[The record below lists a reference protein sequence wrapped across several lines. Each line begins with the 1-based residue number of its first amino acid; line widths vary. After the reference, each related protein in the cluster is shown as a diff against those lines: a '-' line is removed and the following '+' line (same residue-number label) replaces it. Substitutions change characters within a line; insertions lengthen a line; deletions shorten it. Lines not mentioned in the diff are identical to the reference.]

1 MIKEHS
7 GKKATK
13 LPGIL
18 WDLLRSAAPIKT
30 FEEAQC
36 AEFQEAART
45 KDSESSFGRTVA
57 RAVRACMALLSTTR
71 KIQVTFVQMP
81 PGASD
86 LYYDRQSNVLK
97 IHGRWLE
104 FDSIHKGSPC
114 QTRFPRAMSGQNAPF
129 FCGHVVEELMQLAVK
144 SIFQIPIPLTTTE
157 RRYAR
162 HIRRLLAS
170 MPHSIELIPILQGG
184 LLVTWDD
191 NAPHALRKMG
201 ANAKE
206 FHVVLH
212 EERCRGQKHQLLHQ
226 RTGRFC
232 PDPNWQEEFDDS

>member
-7 GKKATK
+7 GKKPRK

-18 WDLLRSAAPIKT
+18 WDLLRSAAPIQT

-36 AEFQEAART
+36 AAFQQAPLTE
-45 KDSESSFGRTVA
+45 DSTSLFGRTVA

-86 LYYDRQSNVLK
+86 LYYDRQSNVLR

-114 QTRFPRAMSGQNAPF
+114 QTRFPAEMSRQNAPF
-129 FCGHVVEELMQLAVK
+129 FCGHVVKELMQVAVK

-157 RRYAR
+157 RRYVR

-170 MPHSIELIPILQGG
+170 MPHSIELMPIQQGG
-184 LLVTWDD
+184 LHVTWDD

-201 ANAKE
+201 ANAMK
-206 FHVVLH
+206 FHVILH
-212 EERCRGQKHQLLHQ
+212 EEVCGRQQRQLLHQ
-226 RTGRFC
+226 RTGRSC
-232 PDPNWQEEFDDS
+232 PSSQQ